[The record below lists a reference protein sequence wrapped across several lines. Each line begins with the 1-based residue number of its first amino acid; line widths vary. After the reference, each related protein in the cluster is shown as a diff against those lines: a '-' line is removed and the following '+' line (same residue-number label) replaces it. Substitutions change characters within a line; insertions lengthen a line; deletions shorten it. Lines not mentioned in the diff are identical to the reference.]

1 MADATDNTPSRDP
14 KDHSTTT
21 ILSAFPAFLRLFR
34 AAIDAEMRID
44 HSDVDPM
51 SQHFANDL
59 HHAETLRER
68 LIESCFDILD
78 HIPEIPADKGLVR
91 LAFLLKTLF
100 ETTDDDDKQHVFARV
115 RDHQDIF
122 LTDPSKHRIF
132 RMQTEFFSVF
142 SDMAEL
148 REFGGPGHEPPMLD
162 PAMPIPA

>member
-1 MADATDNTPSRDP
+1 MADASDTTPSRDP
-14 KDHSTTT
+14 KDSPTNT
-21 ILSAFPAFLRLFR
+21 IVHEFPAFLRLFR
-34 AAIDAEMRID
+34 AAIDAEMLID

-51 SQHFANDL
+51 SHHFASDL
-59 HHAETLRER
+59 RRAENLRER
-68 LIESCFDILD
+68 LIEGCFDILE
-78 HIPEIPADKGLVR
+78 HIPEIPADKGLMR

-100 ETTDDDDKQHVFARV
+100 DTTDDDDKRHVFARV

-122 LTDPSKHRIF
+122 LTDPSQHGIL

>member
-1 MADATDNTPSRDP
+1 MADASDNTPSRDP
-14 KDHSTTT
+14 KDSPAST
-21 ILSAFPAFLRLFR
+21 IVHAFPAFLRLFR
-34 AAIDAEMRID
+34 AAIDAEMLID

-51 SQHFANDL
+51 SHHFSNDL
-59 HHAETLRER
+59 RRAENLRER
-68 LIESCFDILD
+68 LIKGCFDILE
-78 HIPEIPADKGLVR
+78 HIPEIPADKGLMR

-100 ETTDDDDKQHVFARV
+100 DTTDDDDKQHVFARV

-122 LTDPSKHRIF
+122 LTDPSQHRIF

-162 PAMPIPA
+162 STMPIPA